1 MPLKNSRILKAE
13 GYDQFC
19 FLQVQMQIFL
29 HHPRQHHAGGDT
41 GEGAEQ
47 SARQRP
53 AGLRHLCGQEIDA
66 HGIEHGLGATH
77 HDRRGQADAGIRSI
91 GFINVQSQRSGCRGR
106 KQANDGE
113 RDQLYWKMQQFR
125 RPRQAVRRKIQ
136 EAGRP
141 QHPHR
146 RHKPYQRREDLQN
159 CPDSVR
165 GSGDKL
171 VIDMYLLRQR
181 ISHNIENDNGY
192 DKVRDIIEK
201 SQYDLI
207 LLDVML
213 PKVDGYELLEYIK
226 QVQDTP
232 VIFITAKAQ
241 IKDKIKGLKEG
252 ADDYIT
258 KPFVMEELLARV
270 EAVLRRYNKL
280 SENICIDNIIIN
292 SIARTVKKDN
302 EKVDLTPKEFDLLM
316 LLVQNKNTALYREI
330 IFEKVWGEELEFETR
345 TLDLHIQRLRKK
357 LGWKDRIKTVYRI
370 GYMLEI

>member
-1 MPLKNSRILKAE
+1 
-13 GYDQFC
+13 
-19 FLQVQMQIFL
+19 
-29 HHPRQHHAGGDT
+29 
-41 GEGAEQ
+41 
-47 SARQRP
+47 
-53 AGLRHLCGQEIDA
+53 
-66 HGIEHGLGATH
+66 
-77 HDRRGQADAGIRSI
+77 
-91 GFINVQSQRSGCRGR
+91 
-106 KQANDGE
+106 
-113 RDQLYWKMQQFR
+113 
-125 RPRQAVRRKIQ
+125 
-136 EAGRP
+136 
-141 QHPHR
+141 
-146 RHKPYQRREDLQN
+146 
-159 CPDSVR
+159 
-165 GSGDKL
+165 
-171 VIDMYLLRQR
+171 
-181 ISHNIENDNGY
+181 
-192 DKVRDIIEK
+192 
-201 SQYDLI
+201 
-207 LLDVML
+207 ML

-302 EKVDLTPKEFDLLM
+302 EKVDLTHKEFDLLM

-357 LGWKDRIKTVYRI
+357 LEWKDKIKTVYRI